1 MWYPF
6 FWSNSV
12 TRFQQI
18 FVVCFDSPVVVASS
32 PALEVKLVTKLPT
45 LKIQG
50 SEKWISHFN
59 NTMESLEHFSDD
71 RRHQDLSSIR
81 IWRQSKERILL
92 TVAAPEIWNTL
103 EIQKNENLLR
113 SPKFYGENEFP
124 VEMCISQLI
133 TEILS
138 FSCFHKNFMTNL
150 SFKIAIQPSRVQHFW
165 RYTWIRLTP

>member
-1 MWYPF
+1 MEIRQDRIPLKCESEKEF
-6 FWSNSV
+6 RKSNS
-12 TRFQQI
+12 
-18 FVVCFDSPVVVASS
+18 
-32 PALEVKLVTKLPT
+32 
-45 LKIQG
+45 
-50 SEKWISHFN
+50 
-59 NTMESLEHFSDD
+59 
-71 RRHQDLSSIR
+71 
-81 IWRQSKERILL
+81 L
-92 TVAAPEIWNTL
+92 TVAVPEIWNTL

-150 SFKIAIQPSRVQHFW
+150 SFKIAIQLSRVQHFW